1 MFGTAQQFGR
11 SSHVLG
17 VDVGSQSIKAVLL
30 DPNGA
35 HCASGSY
42 ALAMSHPHGGWAEQD
57 PRDWY
62 EGLRAVIAQCL
73 AEAGVA
79 GTEVAVLC
87 LACQV
92 DGVVPL
98 ALDGEAL
105 GPAII
110 WLDRRAHEQ
119 ANTMA
124 QRVGTPRLFEITG
137 LVPDA
142 SHAGPKILWLR
153 DHDAET
159 FERAA
164 AFPPA
169 AGYLLYR
176 LTGRLALDH
185 ANASSSLLY
194 DVSKREWSHE
204 LLDTFDLG
212 AHRLG
217 EILGAGD
224 VAGQLTSAAA
234 EHLGLSVTC
243 AVLVGTGD
251 EHAASIGAGAIH
263 SGMVT
268 DVTGTAEPV
277 TVASSTVVF
286 DHDRLV
292 ETHAHA
298 IGDAYLIENP
308 GFVSGGSTLWFARN
322 VLRVSHDQ
330 FFELA
335 DAADPGADG
344 VLFVPALSGSM
355 TPTWNGHMRGVFAG
369 LAMPHTSGTMARAIL
384 EGCAYALRD
393 VTDRFESL
401 GLGHDEIRVVGGG
414 AASTTWMQI
423 KADVTGRPVRRVL
436 AAEATALGAAL
447 LAGIAA
453 GIFANLDEAVGRAVV
468 LAPDPFVPDEARQAL
483 YADAYTRYR
492 ALYRGVEEALT

>member
-1 MFGTAQQFGR
+1 M
-11 SSHVLG
+11 LG
-17 VDVGSQSIKAVLL
+17 VDVGSQSVKAVLL
-30 DPNGA
+30 DPDGA
-35 HCASGSY
+35 QRASGAF
-42 ALAMSHPHGGWAEQD
+42 ALSMTHPRGGWAEQD

-62 EGLRAVIAQCL
+62 EGLRVVIAQCL
-73 AEAGVA
+73 ESAGVD
-79 GTEVAVLC
+79 GREVAVLC

-119 ANTMA
+119 ADTMA
-124 QRVGTPRLFEITG
+124 HRVGSQRLFEITG

-153 DHDAET
+153 DHDVDT

-164 AFPPA
+164 AFAPA
-169 AGYLLYR
+169 SGYLLYR

-194 DVSKREWSHE
+194 DVGERRWSAE
-204 LLDTFDLG
+204 LLEAFDLG
-212 AHRLG
+212 EHRLG
-217 EILGAGD
+217 EILRAGE
-224 VAGQLTSAAA
+224 VAGNLQRAAA
-234 EHLGLSVTC
+234 QHLGLSSDC

-277 TVASSTVVF
+277 TVASSKVVF
-286 DHDRLV
+286 DHARLV

-298 IGDAYLIENP
+298 IDDAFLVENP

-322 VLRVSHDQ
+322 VLNVSQ
-330 FFELA
+330 GEFFELA
-335 DAADPGADG
+335 HAAPPGADG
-344 VLFVPALSGSM
+344 VIFVPALSGAM

-369 LAMPHTSGTMARAIL
+369 LAMPHTAGTLARAIL

-393 VTDRFESL
+393 VTDRFETL

-414 AASTTWMQI
+414 AASATWTQI
-423 KADVTGRPVRRVL
+423 KADVTARPVRRVL
-436 AAEATALGAAL
+436 APEATALGAAM

-453 GIFANLDEAVGRAVV
+453 GIFADLDDAVQRAVQ
-468 LAPDPFVPDEARQAL
+468 LAPEPFVPDERRRDL
-483 YADAYTRYR
+483 YDEAYARYR
-492 ALYRGVEEALT
+492 ALYDGVEGALT